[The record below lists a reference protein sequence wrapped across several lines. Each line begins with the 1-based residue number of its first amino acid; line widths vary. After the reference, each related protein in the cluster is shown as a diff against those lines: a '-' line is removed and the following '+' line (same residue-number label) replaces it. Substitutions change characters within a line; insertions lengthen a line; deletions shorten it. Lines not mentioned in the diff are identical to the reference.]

1 MMNDLMMPTLLSM
14 LTKEKVFKDLSKKT
28 QLLIKVLIFVNTVSS
43 IIKITMK
50 LYDVVEDIKQKTSK
64 ELY

>member
-1 MMNDLMMPTLLSM
+1 MNNLMMPTLLSM

-28 QLLIKVLIFVNTVSS
+28 QILIKFLIFVNTVSS

-50 LYDVVEDIKQKTSK
+50 LYDVVEGFKQKSSK

>member
-1 MMNDLMMPTLLSM
+1 MNNLMMPTLLSM

-28 QLLIKVLIFVNTVSS
+28 QILIKFLIFVNTVSS

-50 LYDVVEDIKQKTSK
+50 LYDVVEGFKQKTSK